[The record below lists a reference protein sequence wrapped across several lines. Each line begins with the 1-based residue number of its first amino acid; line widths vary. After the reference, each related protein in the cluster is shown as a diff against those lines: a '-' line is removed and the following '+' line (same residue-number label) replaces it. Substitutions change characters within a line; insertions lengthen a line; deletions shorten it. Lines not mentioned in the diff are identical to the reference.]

1 MKILYWFL
9 ATFWLYSATWR
20 TFMPIKRTMTI
31 NLNDNEMSILEDI
44 CDKKGLSKTALVRQA
59 LRLYQTLDAR
69 TEGGDRLYLEN
80 PISKE
85 KSELMVL

>member
-1 MKILYWFL
+1 
-9 ATFWLYSATWR
+9 
-20 TFMPIKRTMTI
+20 MPIKRTMTI

-59 LRLYQTLDAR
+59 LRLYQTIDTR
-69 TEGGDRLYLEN
+69 IEDGEKLYLEN
-80 PISKE
+80 PVSKE

>member
-1 MKILYWFL
+1 MLK
-9 ATFWLYSATWR
+9 
-20 TFMPIKRTMTI
+20 KRTMTI

-44 CDKKGLSKTALVRQA
+44 CNKKGLSKTALVRQA
-59 LRLYQTLDAR
+59 LSLYQSIDTR
-69 TEGGDRLYLEN
+69 IEGGEKLFLEN

>member
-1 MKILYWFL
+1 MIK
-9 ATFWLYSATWR
+9 
-20 TFMPIKRTMTI
+20 KRTMTL
-31 NLNDNEMSILEDI
+31 NLNDSEMSILEDI

-59 LRLYQTLDAR
+59 LRLYQSIDTRVEAG
-69 TEGGDRLYLEN
+69 EKLYLEN

>member
-1 MKILYWFL
+1 LIFSYLLAILI
-9 ATFWLYSATWR
+9 AR
-20 TFMPIKRTMTI
+20 GVDMINKRTMTI
-31 NLNDNEMSILEDI
+31 NLNNTEMSILEDI

-59 LRLYQTLDAR
+59 LRLYQTINSRIDAG
-69 TEGGDRLYLEN
+69 EKLYIEN